1 MEKQNNNR
9 RNFIKAGIGVCA
21 ALSFGGA
28 ISSLNAKNADSSKLD
43 SSNTAESST
52 NQESTTLNNGVQMPL
67 IGLGTYAL
75 TGTQGIS
82 VVREAAKLGYRLFDT
97 AQMYNNEREVA
108 QGLHESGVA
117 REKLFIVTKISNDM
131 SYEKTK
137 RHIDRTLAEMGLE
150 YLDLLLLHRDF
161 SSKNVMYRAMEDFYA
176 QGKLKA
182 LGISNFR
189 EKAYLEFIKT
199 CKIVPAINQMETHIF
214 LQHNAYQKLMREN
227 GGCALQSWSPF
238 DSGRNGFFTNKTLM
252 KIAKKHNK
260 SVAQVALRWLTQRG
274 VVAIPKTSRIERL
287 KENLNI
293 FDFKL
298 DTDDLVQIA
307 KLDTGKS
314 SVGWW

>member
-1 MEKQNNNR
+1 
-9 RNFIKAGIGVCA
+9 
-21 ALSFGGA
+21 
-28 ISSLNAKNADSSKLD
+28 
-43 SSNTAESST
+43 
-52 NQESTTLNNGVQMPL
+52 MPL

-75 TGTQGIS
+75 TGAQGVS
-82 VVREAAKLGYRLFDT
+82 VVKEAAKLGYRLFDT

-108 QGLHESGVA
+108 QGLRESGVA
-117 REKLFIVTKISNDM
+117 REKLFIMTKLSSDM
-131 SYEKTK
+131 SYEETK
-137 RHIDRTLAEMGLE
+137 RHIDRTLAEMKLE
-150 YLDLLLLHRDF
+150 YFDLLLLHRDF
-161 SSKNVMYRAMEDFYA
+161 SSRDAMYRAMEEFYA

-189 EKAYLEFIKT
+189 EKAYLDFIKT
-199 CKIVPAINQMETHIF
+199 CKIMPAVNQMETHIF
-214 LQHNAYQKLMREN
+214 LQHSAYQKFMREN

-238 DSGRNGFFTNKTLM
+238 DSGRKGFFTNEILM

-274 VVAIPKTSRIERL
+274 VVAIPKTSKIERL

-293 FDFKL
+293 FDFVL
-298 DTDDLVQIA
+298 DESDLAQIA

>member
-1 MEKQNNNR
+1 MEKPNNNR
-9 RNFIKAGIGVCA
+9 RNFIKTSVGACA
-21 ALSFGGA
+21 VLGFGGA
-28 ISSLNAKNADSSKLD
+28 LSSLGADSTKAD
-43 SSNTAESST
+43 SGKVSESSA
-52 NQESTTLNNGVQMPL
+52 NQESITLNNGVQMPL

-82 VVREAAKLGYRLFDT
+82 IVKEAAKLGYRLFDT
-97 AQMYNNEREVA
+97 AQMYNNEREMA
-108 QGLHESGVA
+108 QDLRESGVA
-117 REKLFIVTKISNDM
+117 REKLFIMTKLSSDM
-131 SYEKTK
+131 SYDETK
-137 RHIDRTLAEMGLE
+137 RHIDRTLAEMRLE

-161 SSKNVMYRAMEDFYA
+161 SSRNAMYRAMEDFYA

-189 EKAYLEFIKT
+189 EKAYLDFIKT
-199 CKIVPAINQMETHIF
+199 CKIAPAVNQMETHIF
-214 LQHNAYQKLMREN
+214 LQHNTYQKLMREN

-238 DSGRNGFFTNKTLM
+238 DSGRKGFFTNETLM

-274 VVAIPKTSRIERL
+274 VVAIPKTSKIERL

-298 DTDDLVQIA
+298 DSDDLAQIA